1 LVKWQGWHWLANTYL
16 RKSISAQQM
25 NNNHHHNNNNSNN
38 SRIDDKLLLLV
49 YSTALCI
56 RNKSTSTSNTKA
68 LEFQEQSQAPPP
80 FPKTKHAWAH
90 PLVSS
95 CNHLLL
101 QVLLQ
106 QVIQEKKIS
115 KKNILK
121 SSIQLL
127 ILILPKYFPREFA
140 KGTWS
145 SGKWQVVPTREFTYP
160 KFSQMFPI
168 FFRKHLLSDFWGMLK
183 TLLI

>member
-1 LVKWQGWHWLANTYL
+1 MY
-16 RKSISAQQM
+16 
-25 NNNHHHNNNNSNN
+25 
-38 SRIDDKLLLLV
+38 
-49 YSTALCI
+49 I
-56 RNKSTSTSNTKA
+56 RNKSTPTSNTKA

-80 FPKTKHAWAH
+80 FPKTKHAGAH

-106 QVIQEKKIS
+106 QVMQEKEIS

-121 SSIQLL
+121 SSIQLF
-127 ILILPKYFPREFA
+127 ILILPKYFPRGFA

-145 SGKWQVVPTREFTYP
+145 SGKWQVIPTREFTYP
-160 KFSQMFPI
+160 KFSQMFPKTFFSGNI
-168 FFRKHLLSDFWGMLK
+168 FF
-183 TLLI
+183 LISGECKKPYWSRAGLRQPDYVSFP

>member
-1 LVKWQGWHWLANTYL
+1 MPSAGKVFQ
-16 RKSISAQQM
+16 RSSAQGRKFAHTRPQ
-25 NNNHHHNNNNSNN
+25 SIR
-38 SRIDDKLLLLV
+38 RIKAITLKQNATKHFHKQRE
-49 YSTALCI
+49 STAWL
-56 RNKSTSTSNTKA
+56 
-68 LEFQEQSQAPPP
+68 FQEQSQAPPP
-80 FPKTKHAWAH
+80 FPKAKHAWAH

-106 QVIQEKKIS
+106 QVIQEKEIS

-121 SSIQLL
+121 SSIPVLT
-127 ILILPKYFPREFA
+127 LILPKYFPRGFA

-160 KFSQMFPI
+160 KFSQMFPKTFFSGNI
-168 FFRKHLLSDFWGMLK
+168 FF
-183 TLLI
+183 LISGEC